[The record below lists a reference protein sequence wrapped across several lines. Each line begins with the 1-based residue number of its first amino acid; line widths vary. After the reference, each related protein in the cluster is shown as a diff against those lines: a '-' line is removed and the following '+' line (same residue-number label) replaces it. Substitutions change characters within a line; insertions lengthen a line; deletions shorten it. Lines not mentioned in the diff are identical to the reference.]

1 MDLLAILPLLPL
13 LIAPRYPWISRYIY
27 GCLSSTMGRYSLNTI
42 RLRPVD
48 LCQAGRRM
56 NRNVDGVNTNF
67 GTGIGSMLADNST
80 TIYSSLFGPGVLQV
94 LRRIIGSASSTPTSS
109 SSSPPQ
115 LCSAVVP
122 SCESPAGTE
131 AQVQLTADVMTDHG
145 GED

>member
-1 MDLLAILPLLPL
+1 M
-13 LIAPRYPWISRYIY
+13 
-27 GCLSSTMGRYSLNTI
+27 GCYSLNTI

-80 TIYSSLFGPGVLQV
+80 SIYSSLFGPGVLQV

-131 AQVQLTADVMTDHG
+131 AQVQLTADAMTDRG
-145 GED
+145 GEDWAHTLEPLNHHEDKYHSF